1 MECRRPRSEASCDQD
16 EVRRSR
22 VRRDRSG
29 RPRCASSLRKGTSGL
44 ALAGQSRHV
53 SKVLPCVDTS
63 RYAHRVSPMSC
74 RAEITS
80 LLAESSGDGVSRG
93 LGFGSLRDVSVPGR
107 AFVHFRKTPY
117 LSRPLQ
123 DSHSRCTNARP
134 GPVTDVA
141 SRELHVLTIAADRR
155 TFKRPQKQKASADEP
170 SSTVLASSCASA
182 AGSCRRCSQTPACN
196 SPHLHRS
203 RT

>member
-22 VRRDRSG
+22 VRHDRSG

-80 LLAESSGDGVSRG
+80 LLAESSGDRVSRG

-123 DSHSRCTNARP
+123 DSRCTNARP
-134 GPVTDVA
+134 GTVTDVCVA
-141 SRELHVLTIAADRR
+141 RAARPHHRGRQTYVQTSAEAESLCGR
-155 TFKRPQKQKASADEP
+155 TFVDR
-170 SSTVLASSCASA
+170 
-182 AGSCRRCSQTPACN
+182 AG
-196 SPHLHRS
+196 L
-203 RT
+203 